1 MPQALAHTGRFR
13 GKVYRSPGES
23 PYADQVPFPRKLLN
37 DNEDIVLDLR
47 PHWWFLS
54 GPVGTVVLTVALT
67 IFVAVI
73 GAPGLLLIAVLAL
86 LAGALVW
93 LLLRFLRWTTTNF
106 VVTTDRLIFRS
117 GVLSKQGR
125 EIPLERVN
133 DISFN
138 ASLFERMIGA
148 GDLVIES
155 AGERGQQMFTDIPRP
170 MQVQNEVYRQIEAS
184 QQRDADRM
192 AGRRELSVPE
202 QLEKLDE
209 LRQRGVISQ
218 SEFDTKKAQLLD
230 RM

>member
-1 MPQALAHTGRFR
+1 
-13 GKVYRSPGES
+13 
-23 PYADQVPFPRKLLN
+23 VPFPRKLLN
-37 DNEDIVLDLR
+37 DHEDIILDLR

-54 GPVGTVVLTVALT
+54 GPIAAVVLTVALT
-67 IFVAVI
+67 IFVAAI
-73 GAPGLLLIAVLAL
+73 GAASAVPIAALVLVL
-86 LAGALVW
+86 GALVW
-93 LLLRFLRWTTTNF
+93 LLVRFARWTTTNF
-106 VVTTDRLIFRS
+106 VVTTDRLVFRT
-117 GVLSKQGR
+117 GVLSKHGR

-133 DISFN
+133 DITFH

-155 AGERGQQMFTDIPRP
+155 AGERGQQMFTDIPHP
-170 MQVQNEVYRQIEAS
+170 MKVQNEVYRQIEAA

-218 SEFDTKKAQLLD
+218 AEFDTKKSQLLD

>member
-1 MPQALAHTGRFR
+1 M
-13 GKVYRSPGES
+13 
-23 PYADQVPFPRKLLN
+23 PFPRKLLN

-54 GPVGTVVLTVALT
+54 GPVATVVLTVALT
-67 IFVAVI
+67 IFVAAI
-73 GAPGLLLIAVLAL
+73 GAPTLVLLASLAL
-86 LAGALVW
+86 MIVALVW
-93 LLLRFLRWTTTNF
+93 LLVRFPRWTTTNF

-117 GVLSKQGR
+117 GVLSKHGR

-133 DISFN
+133 DITFN
-138 ASLFERMIGA
+138 ASLFERVIRA

-170 MQVQNEVYRQIEAS
+170 MHVQNEVYRQIEAA

-218 SEFDTKKAQLLD
+218 AEFDAKKSQLLD